1 MPRLNLKDDEFEGE
15 GTEGSDR
22 SVAPPPTLRE
32 VGSGGGKS
40 PLLLIILILLALA
53 AAVFALNY
61 FKVIHLWGKKAP
73 AVTESL
79 PEPDLPMPEQ
89 AAPAE
94 GGGEQNPAVAPA
106 TVPEPENVPQVAPPQ
121 PVVKE
126 PQPAKPAK
134 PVKPAKPE
142 KPAVSVPSAGHGDYT
157 IQVSSWMNRGKAE
170 QEAGKLSSA
179 GMESFVEEAMVNGAT
194 WYRVRVG
201 HYPTSQEA
209 KEAVAHLQ
217 GATESA
223 PYVAKVGK

>member
-15 GTEGSDR
+15 ATEGSDR

-40 PLLLIILILLALA
+40 PLLLIILIVLALA

-61 FKVIHLWGKKAP
+61 FKVIHLWGKKVP

-89 AAPAE
+89 AVPAE
-94 GGGEQNPAVAPA
+94 GGGEPAPAGGEQNPALAPA
-106 TVPEPENVPQVAPPQ
+106 TVPEPENFPQVAPPQ

-126 PQPAKPAK
+126 TRPAKPA
-134 PVKPAKPE
+134 

-170 QEAGKLSSA
+170 QEAAKLSSA
-179 GMESFVEEAMVNGAT
+179 GMESFVEEAIVNGAT

-209 KEAVAHLQ
+209 KEAAAQLQ
-217 GATESA
+217 GASESMV
-223 PYVAKVGK
+223 YVAKVGK